1 MKTAVVTGGAGGIGT
16 AVSKRLSED
25 GYHVIL
31 GYHTAREKAEALAC
45 EIGGRA
51 LFVDV
56 RNADSVA
63 AFADAAGHA
72 ALLVNN
78 AGIAASRLFTD
89 ITPAEWDDMFAVH
102 VRGAYLLCR
111 AFLPHMIHEKSGS
124 IINISSI
131 WGMVGA
137 SCEVHY
143 SAAKAAL
150 IGFTKALAKEVG
162 PSGITVNCIAPG
174 VIETNMLKD
183 YSEDEKK
190 ALIEETPLMRLG
202 TPSDVAEAVSYAAHA
217 SFLTGQVISPAG
229 GFVI

>member
-1 MKTAVVTGGAGGIGT
+1 MDKAVVTGGAGGIGS
-16 AVSKRLSED
+16 AISKRLAAD
-25 GYHVIL
+25 GYRVIV
-31 GYHTAREKAEALAC
+31 GYHKNREKAQALAA
-45 EIGGRA
+45 EIGGQA

-56 RNADSVA
+56 RSEDAVSSFA
-63 AFADAAGHA
+63 AAAGGVS
-72 ALLVNN
+72 LLVNN

-89 ITPAEWDDMFAVH
+89 ISPAEWDDMFSVN

-111 AFLPHMIHEKSGS
+111 AFLPHMIHEKRGS
-124 IINISSI
+124 IINISSV

-150 IGFTKALAKEVG
+150 IGMTKALAKEVG

-174 VIETNMLKD
+174 VIETDMLAP

-190 ALIEETPLMRLG
+190 ALAEETPLGRLG
-202 TPSDVAEAVSYAAHA
+202 TPYDVADAVAYAAKA
-217 SFLTGQVISPAG
+217 SFLTGQVISPGG